1 MDASAIKKSVIQ
13 YFTHKCYAVNAEV
26 GVCKGGRLRADLLAV
41 NMRGEVVI
49 VEVKSSYADFK
60 HDKKWYG
67 YVDFCNRL
75 FFAVSEETYAKVF
88 DLIPKGIGIIIVD
101 QYGKAA
107 VKQKATSSVIDEE
120 TRLNLVIR
128 LAFRNADFNRYKRRS
143 RQ

>member
-1 MDASAIKKSVIQ
+1 MDANEIKKSVTS
-13 YFTHKCYAVNAEV
+13 YFTKKCYAVNAEV
-26 GVCKGGRLRADLLAV
+26 GVCKWGRLRADLLAV
-41 NMRGEVVI
+41 NMKGEVVI

-60 HDKKWYG
+60 HDKKWWN

-88 DLIPKGIGIIIVD
+88 DLIPKGVGIIVVD
-101 QYGKAA
+101 KYGKSWIKQVAA
-107 VKQKATSSVIDEE
+107 RSELDLD

-143 RQ
+143 RT